1 VTKISQVITGNHL
14 LADGFRFILA
24 GGVNT
29 LLTLG
34 IYQLGLVFL
43 PHTLA
48 YATSWFVG
56 ILYLLI
62 VYPVKV
68 FPGGTASFK
77 RNVTVVA
84 VYLTVFLV
92 GLWSLERAVEFG
104 LHERLAIF
112 VVLIV
117 SATLNFLLMRL
128 VYRRKGR
135 SSAV

>member
-1 VTKISQVITGNHL
+1 MTKISQVITGNHL

-34 IYQLGLVFL
+34 VYQLGLVFL
-43 PHTLA
+43 PHNLA
-48 YATSWFVG
+48 YAISWFLG
-56 ILYLLI
+56 ILYLII
-62 VYPVKV
+62 VYPAKV
-68 FPGGTASFK
+68 FPGSTASFK
-77 RNVTVVA
+77 RNVAVIV
-84 VYLTVFLV
+84 VYLTVFLI
-92 GLWSLERAVEFG
+92 GLWSLERVVEFG

-128 VYRRKGR
+128 VYRGKVRET
-135 SSAV
+135 VL